1 MKVPV
6 DRDFDSFQIGERAT
20 HTHIISRELILKFA
34 DVSGD
39 CNPLHV
45 DQQYAARTTFGAP
58 IAHGMLLGALVSE
71 LIGTELPGVRC
82 LLVKASLEFKKPVFA
97 DDVINV
103 IGEVVHKSDASSLL
117 EIAISI
123 LRNDDVVV
131 HGVVYTKVVNPH
143 E

>member
-1 MKVPV
+1 
-6 DRDFDSFQIGERAT
+6 
-20 HTHIISRELILKFA
+20 
-34 DVSGD
+34 
-39 CNPLHV
+39 
-45 DQQYAARTTFGAP
+45 
-58 IAHGMLLGALVSE
+58 
-71 LIGTELPGVRC
+71 
-82 LLVKASLEFKKPVFA
+82 VFA